1 MSAPAGI
8 LAAPTSAPSVGP
20 RRPTA
25 GDDDSAFSAA
35 LTEAVESAGVVAEAS
50 PAEADHAPTA
60 VDLTLMLSAPLPS
73 GDFGAEFVLSG
84 DLGALLPATAEHPEV
99 LPGGTAP
106 IVIAA
111 AVAPAP
117 TAGGSIEGIAPQD
130 GDRLAPT
137 PPRAALLVDPGADVE
152 ADQEG
157 LYGASLGGTTSTLGQ
172 QSAPQAVAS
181 APREEGQSDTRD
193 GSSASAPDQRRT
205 MESASAGPAGS
216 PTGSHADIAVLDATP
231 TPPPAA
237 HAVRME
243 HSSAIPLTSPA
254 TLPTIGAVAPPSPVA
269 TAGPATPLSAQI
281 MPSIVAI
288 ASAGSG
294 EHVVTVTVSP
304 ENLGPVTVRA
314 HITAEGA
321 RFELSSPTEAGREA
335 LRALLPELRRDA
347 SGTGIDARLDL
358 ASGDRGRE
366 NRDAD
371 HGERPD
377 APPSSP
383 TVEARRHQPAVVA
396 RTGAVAPST
405 TIDITI

>member
-8 LAAPTSAPSVGP
+8 LAAPTSAPAVGP

-25 GDDDSAFSAA
+25 SDDDSTFSAA
-35 LTEAVESAGVVAEAS
+35 LTEAVESTEAVAETS
-50 PAEADHAPTA
+50 PVEADRALTA
-60 VDLTLMLSAPLPS
+60 VDPTLMLSAPHPS
-73 GDFGAEFVLSG
+73 GDLGAEFVLSG
-84 DLGALLPATAEHPEV
+84 DLRALLPATAEHPEV
-99 LPGGTAP
+99 LPGSTAP

-111 AVAPAP
+111 AVAPTP

-137 PPRAALLVDPGADVE
+137 PPQAALLVGPGADVE
-152 ADQEG
+152 ADREG
-157 LYGASLGGTTSTLGQ
+157 LYGASLGGTTSTLRQ
-172 QSAPQAVAS
+172 QPAPQAVVS
-181 APREEGQSDTRD
+181 ALREEGQSDARD
-193 GSSASAPDQRRT
+193 DSSASAPDQRRT
-205 MESASAGPAGS
+205 TESASAGPAGS
-216 PTGSHADIAVLDATP
+216 PTGSHAEIAVLDSTP

-237 HAVRME
+237 NAVRME

-269 TAGPATPLSAQI
+269 AAGPATPLSAQI

-288 ASAGSG
+288 TSAGSG

-358 ASGDRGRE
+358 ASGGRGRE
-366 NRDAD
+366 NHDAD
-371 HGERPD
+371 HGERPT
-377 APPSSP
+377 PPPSP
-383 TVEARRHQPAVVA
+383 TVEARRHQPTVVA
-396 RTGAVAPST
+396 RTGAVSTST